1 METGKQL
8 ERLNRTKPGSS
19 PALKSLIVVRQFN
32 NNQIINNAKFYLHS
46 AISSCSIELNK
57 IHKRK
62 RNELNSYIDAYIYVL
77 SKYLKFIKTTV
88 DALKK
93 KKKKTKTIESR
104 ECVIKIFYILH
115 F

>member
-19 PALKSLIVVRQFN
+19 PALKSLIVVCQFN

-77 SKYLKFIKTTV
+77 RKYLKFIKTTV
-88 DALKK
+88 DALKNK
-93 KKKKTKTIESR
+93 NKKTKTIESR

>member
-32 NNQIINNAKFYLHS
+32 NNQMINNAKLYLHS

-77 SKYLKFIKTTV
+77 RKYLKFMKTTV
-88 DALKK
+88 GALKK
-93 KKKKTKTIESR
+93 KKKKKKLKRLNLEN
-104 ECVIKIFYILH
+104 V
-115 F
+115 

>member
-8 ERLNRTKPGSS
+8 ERLNRTKPGST
-19 PALKSLIVVRQFN
+19 PALKSLIVGRQFN
-32 NNQIINNAKFYLHS
+32 NNRIISNAKVYLHS
-46 AISSCSIELNK
+46 TTSSCSIELNK

-77 SKYLKFIKTTV
+77 SKYLKFMTTTV

-93 KKKKTKTIESR
+93 NK
-104 ECVIKIFYILH
+104 IK
-115 F
+115 